1 MLILPATVD
10 LPIAERMNCIIL
22 ITNQFEF
29 QFQFHFIF
37 CLEFAFFSQYQD
49 MLWFTDRLDKSTVL
63 KVQPMYQE
71 AKL

>member
-10 LPIAERMNCIIL
+10 LPIAERMNCNIL
-22 ITNQFEF
+22 ITNQFE
-29 QFQFHFIF
+29 FQFHFIF
-37 CLEFAFFSQYQD
+37 CLEFAFFSQYQN
-49 MLWFTDRLDKSTVL
+49 MLWFTDILDESTVL